1 MAARGGTLA
10 RLTRVDLPTFKIEVI
25 LLRHGMSLL
34 FVFLASSL
42 LAHAAPPSVCS
53 LVTPAQV
60 QSVIGGRV
68 NAGESAPSGPEQR
81 CNFSNGQAKSFY
93 VSYAAIADLGPIG
106 PMMAKRQA
114 LCAPEPGKTCETLH
128 GVGEAANYTS
138 APGAYF
144 VIFIYHGY
152 ICTVDAS
159 ADKNGVT
166 IPGVREPLIAVAKA
180 VIAKM

>member
-1 MAARGGTLA
+1 LRYGLS
-10 RLTRVDLPTFKIEVI
+10 LTFA
-25 LLRHGMSLL
+25 
-34 FVFLASSL
+34 FLASSVM
-42 LAHAAPPSVCS
+42 AHAAPSVCS

-60 QSVIGGRV
+60 QTVIGGSV
-68 NAGESAPSGPEQR
+68 DAGDSAPSGPEQR
-81 CNFSNGQAKSFY
+81 CNFTNGQGKSFY

-106 PMMAKRQA
+106 PMMAKREA
-114 LCAPEPGKTCETLH
+114 LCAPELGKTCETLH

-159 ADKNGVT
+159 ADNDGVMLAS
-166 IPGVREPLIAVAKA
+166 VREPLIAVSKN
-180 VIAKM
+180 VIARL

>member
-1 MAARGGTLA
+1 
-10 RLTRVDLPTFKIEVI
+10 
-25 LLRHGMSLL
+25 LRHGMTLF
-34 FVFLASSL
+34 FVFLVSSVS
-42 LAHAAPPSVCS
+42 AHAAQPSVCS

-60 QSVIGGRV
+60 QSVIAGSV

-81 CNFSNGQAKSFY
+81 CNFTNGQGKSFY

-159 ADKNGVT
+159 ADNNGVT
-166 IPGVREPLIAVAKA
+166 IPGVREPLIAVAKG
-180 VIAKM
+180 VIARM

>member
-1 MAARGGTLA
+1 MLS
-10 RLTRVDLPTFKIEVI
+10 LYLPKKIEVV
-25 LLRHGMSLL
+25 LMRRGMAP
-34 FVFLASSL
+34 FVVFLASFVS
-42 LAHAAPPSVCS
+42 AYAAPPGVCS

-60 QSVIGGRV
+60 QSVIGGTV
-68 NAGESAPSGPEQR
+68 SAGESEPSGPEQR
-81 CNFSNGQAKSFY
+81 CNFTNRQGKSFY
-93 VSYAAIADLGPIG
+93 VSYAAIADLGPVG

-114 LCAPEPGKTCETLH
+114 LCAPEPGKTCETLN

-159 ADKNGVT
+159 ADSNGVT

>member
-1 MAARGGTLA
+1 
-10 RLTRVDLPTFKIEVI
+10 
-25 LLRHGMSLL
+25 MSLF
-34 FVFLASSL
+34 FVFLASSVS
-42 LAHAAPPSVCS
+42 AHAAPPSVCS
-53 LVTPAQV
+53 LVTPAQI
-60 QSVIGGRV
+60 QSVIGGSV
-68 NAGESAPSGPEQR
+68 NAGDQG
-81 CNFSNGQAKSFY
+81 KSFY

-144 VIFIYHGY
+144 VIFLYNGY

-159 ADKNGVT
+159 ADNNGVT

-180 VIAKM
+180 VIARM